1 MCKEVFEEIAES
13 LTMIAMAEA
22 RKKGYTNE
30 MIAYKVGKS
39 VSAAEKWSSA
49 VRTPTLKQF
58 IGLIVALKL
67 KEPVKELAKMVGLVA
82 VEPPPACDVAHYP
95 VILKET
101 AEAIECLSRAIED
114 EVITKE
120 EAREVI
126 KEAEEAVAAWLAQI
140 HRCKEILK
148 EGKR

>member
-1 MCKEVFEEIAES
+1 MCKEVFQEIAES

-58 IGLIVALKL
+58 IGLIVGLKL

-82 VEPPPACDVAHYP
+82 VEPPPACDMAHYP
-95 VILKET
+95 KILKET
-101 AEAIECLSRAIED
+101 AEAIECLSSAVKD
-114 EVITKE
+114 GVITKE
-120 EAREVI
+120 EAEKIV
-126 KEAEEAVAAWLAQI
+126 KEAEEAVAVWLAEI
-140 HRCKEILK
+140 YKCKEILK
-148 EGKR
+148 EER